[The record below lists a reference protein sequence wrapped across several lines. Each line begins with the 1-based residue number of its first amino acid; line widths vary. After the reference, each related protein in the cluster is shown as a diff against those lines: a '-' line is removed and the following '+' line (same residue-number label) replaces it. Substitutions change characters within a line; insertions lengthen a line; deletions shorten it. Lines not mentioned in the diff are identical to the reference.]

1 MSDMDLDELAGELA
15 DLAKPKK
22 VAKSDPRA
30 ERIIAGFEEIQ
41 KFVEENGRV
50 PQVGADKDIFER
62 IYAIRLEQI
71 RKQSDC
77 REIVQEFDHQG
88 LLDSSEQGDD
98 DEGDDISDDELLA
111 ELGELSTASDVRKL
125 KHVRPRAEV
134 KAAEQI
140 ANRQRCADFDK
151 FKPVFDT
158 VQKELETGI
167 RETRPYQDDGT
178 VEQGN
183 FFILSGQKVFIAS
196 VGEEFINDFGH
207 KDVRVRAIY
216 DNGTEQDILRRSLQ
230 RALNKDETGR
240 RITDPVAG
248 PLFTSEHGEG
258 DTASGTIYVLRSN
271 AEIDIVKNNR
281 DVLHKIGVT
290 GKDVKTR
297 IAQAEND
304 ATYLLAG
311 VEVVATYELYN
322 INRNKLEKLIHRF
335 FENARLDI
343 QIKDRFGKP
352 VTPREWFLVP
362 LYAID
367 EMVEKLKD
375 GTLSDYKYDM
385 ETAKIVK
392 R

>member
-1 MSDMDLDELAGELA
+1 MSEIDLDDLAGELA

-22 VAKSDPRA
+22 VKKADPRT

-50 PQVGADKDIFER
+50 PQTSADKDIFER
-62 IYAIRLEQI
+62 IYAVRLEQI
-71 RKQSDC
+71 RKQDDC

-88 LLDSSEQGDD
+88 LLAGSGHDD
-98 DEGDDISDDELLA
+98 DEGSDISEDELLA
-111 ELGELSTASDVRKL
+111 ELEGLSTNNDVRKL
-125 KHVRPRAEV
+125 KHVKPRAEV
-134 KAAEQI
+134 RAAEQI
-140 ANRQRCADFDK
+140 ANRERCPDFDK
-151 FKPVFDT
+151 FKPVFET
-158 VQKELETGI
+158 VQQELENGM

-178 VEQGN
+178 VEHGN

-216 DNGTEQDILRRSLQ
+216 DNGTQQDILRRSLQ

-248 PLFTSEHGEG
+248 PLFTGEKGEG

-271 AEIDIVKNNR
+271 ADIDYVKENREI
-281 DVLHKIGVT
+281 LHKIGVT
-290 GKDVKTR
+290 GGDVKKR
-297 IAQAEND
+297 IANAEHD

-335 FENARLDI
+335 FENARVDF

-352 VTPREWFLVP
+352 VNPREWFLVP
-362 LYAID
+362 LDAID
-367 EMVEKLKD
+367 QMVEKLKD
-375 GTLSDYKYDM
+375 GTLSAYKYDV
-385 ETAKIVK
+385 EQAQLIKD
-392 R
+392 